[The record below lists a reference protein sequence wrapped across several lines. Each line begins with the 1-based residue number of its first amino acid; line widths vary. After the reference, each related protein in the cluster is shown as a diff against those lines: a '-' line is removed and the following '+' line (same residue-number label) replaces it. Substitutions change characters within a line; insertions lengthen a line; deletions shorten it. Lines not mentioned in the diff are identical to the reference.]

1 MLLSGS
7 ESHTTP
13 SKSRAYT
20 VGAPVDADAVAID
33 GWSPLATAARAT
45 TRETPRSRRATEEEE
60 EEEEEDARGRVAATG
75 ARAEEDAASAAADI
89 GATRERGRVVDDAAR
104 SMKSPRDPRF
114 RA

>member
-1 MLLSGS
+1 
-7 ESHTTP
+7 
-13 SKSRAYT
+13 
-20 VGAPVDADAVAID
+20 VDADAVAID

-45 TRETPRSRRATEEEE
+45 TRETPRSRRATEEMEEEEAE

>member
-1 MLLSGS
+1 
-7 ESHTTP
+7 
-13 SKSRAYT
+13 
-20 VGAPVDADAVAID
+20 
-33 GWSPLATAARAT
+33 LATAARAT
-45 TRETPRSRRATEEEE
+45 TRETPRSRRATEEEEEE

-104 SMKSPRDPRF
+104 SVKSPRDPRF

>member
-1 MLLSGS
+1 
-7 ESHTTP
+7 
-13 SKSRAYT
+13 
-20 VGAPVDADAVAID
+20 VDADAVAID

-60 EEEEEDARGRVAATG
+60 EEEEEEEDARGRVAAMG

>member
-1 MLLSGS
+1 M
-7 ESHTTP
+7 
-13 SKSRAYT
+13 
-20 VGAPVDADAVAID
+20 
-33 GWSPLATAARAT
+33 
-45 TRETPRSRRATEEEE
+45 
-60 EEEEEDARGRVAATG
+60 G

>member
-1 MLLSGS
+1 
-7 ESHTTP
+7 
-13 SKSRAYT
+13 
-20 VGAPVDADAVAID
+20 VDADADAID

-60 EEEEEDARGRVAATG
+60 EDEEEDEDDARGRVAAMG